1 MLVLKG
7 NQEDNYHLGGSKH
20 GCWFDTFL
28 EPFLRLLV
36 V

>member
-7 NQEDNYHLGGSKH
+7 NQEDNYHFGGSKH
-20 GCWFDTFL
+20 GCCFETFL
-28 EPFLRLLV
+28 TFLLIV